1 MDTSRPFFEAVFTAG
16 ELPQSIQWRDEST
29 GDDYIFT
36 SAFGSLRLRKRY
48 SYPATFAHC
57 NGAVLSFGYGD
68 ITHGRFI
75 ASSELGAVAEHSFG
89 VEEFLYAEIDC
100 RSQSVMV
107 QRDTASVL
115 PIFVAAHGRMLAMS
129 NHSSRLYD
137 MVGRKQVT
145 INTLA
150 AMNYMLFDDR
160 YRALLDRS
168 EPLYDRVRLTWRG
181 GEYVVKHPPD
191 GLITQL
197 ADMPASNAGQ
207 FKQALESTL
216 DAYWDRYDNIAFQLS
231 GGVDSAIAPGYYADK
246 GNRVL
251 TVSLGL
257 PGQMGIRQRAKL
269 TAMQERFGIDNYI
282 VDLNPSKHTPFMEAS
297 QGNYIVSEFSDLHLV
312 ATKQLADYLAER
324 RIATVFTGVG
334 GDELCQNINPRS
346 VLPFGEI
353 QEERLQAQLPS
364 YTTDAFAKLYQKI
377 QTEALAHASGSV
389 PAIAYSTL
397 LTHLGFNNTFIDR
410 NIWPVAPLANPTL
423 FLFTQTIPA
432 WHRYDKNLLRIYQFA
447 RGYPE
452 SIVHPETTEDFS
464 EFIHT
469 CKPKLAQLFK
479 DRFQTSRL
487 VEQGLI
493 DSDRLA
499 HYVQEVVDAPF
510 HKEDTRILELMR
522 LLVLETNLQQL

>member
-1 MDTSRPFFEAVFTAG
+1 VDTSPPFFEAVFTAG

-36 SAFGSLRLRKRY
+36 SPFGSLRLRKRY

-57 NGAVLSFGYGD
+57 NGTVLSFGYGD
-68 ITHGRFI
+68 IAHGRSI
-75 ASSELGAVAEHSFG
+75 AGSELKAVAEHSFG
-89 VEEFLYAEIDC
+89 VEEFLYAEVDC
-100 RSQSVMV
+100 RNQSVMV

-115 PIFVAAHGRMLAMS
+115 PIFVAEHGRTLAMS

-137 MVGRKQVT
+137 IVGRQRAT

-150 AMNYMLFDDR
+150 AINYMLFDDR
-160 YRALLDRS
+160 YRALLNHS
-168 EPLYDRVRLTWRG
+168 EPLYDRVRLTWQG
-181 GEYVVKHPPD
+181 GEYVIKHPPD

-197 ADMPASNAGQ
+197 ADMPASNAAQ
-207 FKQALESTL
+207 FKPALESTL

-231 GGVDSAIAPGYYADK
+231 GGVDSAVAPGYYADK

-251 TVSLGL
+251 AVSLGL
-257 PGQMGIRQRAKL
+257 PGEMGARQRAKL
-269 TAMQERFGIDNYI
+269 AAMQERFGIDNYI
-282 VDLNPSKHTPFMEAS
+282 VDLDPSKHTPFMGTS
-297 QGNYIVSEFSDLHLV
+297 QSNQRVSEFSDLHLV
-312 ATKQLADYLAER
+312 ATRQLADYLAER

-334 GDELCQNINPRS
+334 GDELCQNVDPRS
-346 VLPFGEI
+346 VLPFGAA
-353 QEERLQAQLPS
+353 QEERLRVQLPS
-364 YTTDAFAKLYQKI
+364 YTTDAFAKLYQKT
-377 QTEALAHASGSV
+377 QTEALAPSGRPV

-410 NIWPVAPLANPTL
+410 NIWPVAPLADPTL

-464 EFIHT
+464 EFIHL
-469 CKPKLAQLFK
+469 CKPTLAQLFK
-479 DRFQTSRL
+479 DHFHKPRL
-487 VEQGLI
+487 AEQGLI
-493 DSDRLA
+493 DTNQLA
-499 HYVQEVVDAPF
+499 RYVQEVVDAPF
-510 HKEDTRILELMR
+510 DKEDTRILELMR
-522 LLVLETNLQQL
+522 LLVLETNLQRL

>member
-16 ELPQSIQWRDEST
+16 ELPQAIQWRDEST

-48 SYPATFAHC
+48 AYPTTFAHC
-57 NGAVLSFGYGD
+57 NGTVLSFGYGD
-68 ITHGRFI
+68 MTHGRSI
-75 ASSELGAVAEHSFG
+75 ANSELMTVAEHSFG
-89 VEEFLYAEIDC
+89 VEEFLYGEIDC
-100 RSQSVMV
+100 RNQSVMI

-115 PIFVAAHGRMLAMS
+115 PIFVARHNSTLAIS
-129 NHSSRLYD
+129 NHSNRLSS
-137 MVGRKQVT
+137 MINAEKTT

-150 AMNYMLFDDR
+150 AINYMLFDDR
-160 YRALLDRS
+160 YRALLDHS
-168 EPLYDRVRLTWRG
+168 EPLYDRVRLTWQG
-181 GEYVVKHPPD
+181 GEYIVQYPPD

-197 ADMPASNAGQ
+197 ADMPVSSASQ

-216 DAYWDRYDNIAFQLS
+216 DAYWNRYDNIAFQLS
-231 GGVDSAIAPGYYADK
+231 GGVDSAVAPGYYADK

-251 TVSLGL
+251 AVSLGL
-257 PGQMGIRQRAKL
+257 PGEMGARQHAKL

-282 VDLNPSKHTPFMEAS
+282 VDLDPSKHTPFMGTS
-297 QGNYIVSEFSDLHLV
+297 QGNQGVSEFSDLHLV
-312 ATKQLADYLAER
+312 ATRQLADYLAER

-334 GDELCQNINPRS
+334 GDELCQNVDPRS
-346 VLPFGEI
+346 VLPFGAV

-364 YTTDAFAKLYQKI
+364 YTTDAFARLYQKT
-377 QTEALAHASGSV
+377 QTEALARSGRPV

-410 NIWPVAPLANPTL
+410 NIWPVAPLADPTL

-464 EFIHT
+464 EFIHM
-469 CKPKLAQLFK
+469 CKPKLEQLFT

-487 VEQGLI
+487 AEQGLI
-493 DSDRLA
+493 DSEQLRR
-499 HYVQEVVDAPF
+499 YVQEVVNAPF
-510 HKEDTRILELMR
+510 DKDDTRILELMR
-522 LLVLETNLQQL
+522 LLVLETNLQRL